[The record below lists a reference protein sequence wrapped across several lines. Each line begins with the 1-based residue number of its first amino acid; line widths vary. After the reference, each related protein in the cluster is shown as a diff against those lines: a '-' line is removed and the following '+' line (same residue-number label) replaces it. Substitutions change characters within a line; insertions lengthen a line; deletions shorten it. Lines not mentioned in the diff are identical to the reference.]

1 MAAAKIRDTDK
12 GFQAFLERAREAS
25 KGAGVSVGVHAAE
38 GAEAEEG
45 GLTVLDVA
53 IFNEFGLGVPERSFL
68 RAWID
73 ENTAVNTELLR
84 RAAVMALKGGKTLPQ
99 ALELLGMKF
108 AGGIQ
113 SRIAQGISPANAPAT
128 IAKKGSST
136 PLIETGQ
143 LRQAITHLVRDK
155 EPPT

>member
-1 MAAAKIRDTDK
+1 MAATKISDTDK
-12 GFQAFLERAREAS
+12 GFHAFLERAREAA

-73 ENTAVNTELLR
+73 ENEAQNSELLR
-84 RAAVMALKGGKTLPQ
+84 RAAKMALKGDKTLHE

-113 SRIAQGISPANAPAT
+113 QRIAQGISPANAPAT
-128 IAKKGSST
+128 IAKKGSDK
-136 PLIETGQ
+136 PLIDTGQ
-143 LRQAITHLVRDK
+143 LRQAITHAVRGK
-155 EPPT
+155 EPP